1 MKVMRNNLYKDMASI
16 LCSDKKGGFR
26 TSQNT
31 VLFSSAV
38 RTYPSKSPFCLVINR
53 LMHFFERNVN
63 SIQLILEIM
72 RDEGEDEEIITN
84 IEFLQKNPTIK
95 TQAEVNHLCEILSDY
110 IKYSKLL
117 KVKNSFI
124 STFDLID
131 DDNPENIHQVVESTN
146 ELALAVVNAYNSA
159 SFSTTA
165 HTFDTN
171 DPDGMKIAVAN
182 AKDKKSTDQAIITS
196 IRGVNDLLSPGYLV
210 EQVYVWAGLP
220 GQYKSGML
228 LNGHVDACRCNPHIV
243 ESMQGKTPISVY
255 ISMENTMTQTISRL
269 WSILFPN
276 ADLAMFSVDQAVEM
290 IDKELTSHGWRSVIL
305 YYGYR
310 EKSTYEI
317 AQILQSFN
325 NDKYQVRILFFDYLK
340 RVRPGRTDALASTS
354 EKAELGVIMNEWKTI
369 SAQLCIPIVTGHQL
383 NRVGAIAIDDA
394 MSKGNIEKAGDA
406 LGRGHL
412 GSSWDIIE
420 VTDWL
425 GYLNI
430 MNDGEN
436 KMLMAKAMKQ
446 REQDNSQ
453 DVDTNI
459 IGIFHPFLTPHS
471 FALKSDIME
480 NVSLSIPIYLGKRTT
495 NFLATI

>member
-1 MKVMRNNLYKDMASI
+1 MASI

-31 VLFSSAV
+31 VLFSSVV

-53 LMHFFERNVN
+53 LTHFFERNVK

-95 TQAEVNHLCEILSDY
+95 TQAEVSHLCEILSDY
-110 IKYSKLL
+110 LKYSKLL

-124 STFDLID
+124 STLDLID

-159 SFSTTA
+159 SFTSTA

-171 DPDGMKIAVAN
+171 DVDGMKIAVAN
-182 AKDKKSTDQAIITS
+182 TKDKKDSGNIITTS
-196 IRGVNDLLSPGYLV
+196 IRGVNDLLSPGYMD

-228 LNGHVDACRCNPHIV
+228 LNGHVDACRCNPQIV
-243 ESMQGKTPISVY
+243 ESLQGKTPISAY
-255 ISMENTMTQTISRL
+255 ISMENTMSQTIGRL

-276 ADLAMFSVDQAVEM
+276 ADLSMFSVDQAAEM
-290 IDKELTSHGWRSVIL
+290 IQKELCSKGWRSVIL

-317 AQILQSFN
+317 GQILQAFN
-325 NDKYQVRILFFDYLK
+325 DDKHQVRILFFDYIK
-340 RVRPGRTDALASTS
+340 RVRPGRTDGLALAS
-354 EKAELGVIMNEWKTI
+354 EKTELGVIMNEWKAI
-369 SAQLCIPIVTGHQL
+369 AAQLGIPIVTGHQL
-383 NRVGAIAIDDA
+383 NRVGAAAIDEA
-394 MSKGNIEKAGDA
+394 ISKGDMNKAADS
-406 LGRGHL
+406 LGRSHI
-412 GSSWDIIE
+412 GSSWDIVE
-420 VTDWL
+420 VADWL

-430 MNDGEN
+430 MNNGEN
-436 KMLMAKAMKQ
+436 KMLMVKAMKQ
-446 REQDNSQ
+446 REQNNPSE
-453 DVDTNI
+453 VDTTI

-480 NVSLSIPIYLGKRTT
+480 NVSLSIPIYVGKRTT
-495 NFLATI
+495 NFLAQI